1 MDEIYMQ
8 LALMLARKGE
18 GSVSPNPL
26 VGAVIVKNNRIIGM
40 GYHEKYGENH
50 AERNA
55 IKNSFE
61 DVEGSTIYVTLEPCA
76 HYGKTPPCIDLIIE
90 KKFKRVVIGMLDP
103 NPLVA
108 GKSIKKLQD
117 NNIEITVGI
126 KEKECRKLNEVFI
139 KYITKKVPFVVLKS
153 AMSLDGKIATS
164 NGESKWITS
173 SESRKDSHKLRN
185 KYMGI
190 LVGINTVIQDN
201 PRLNCRIDKD
211 ELNDYSNLLGYIKQY
226 NLSVADGFELKFG
239 KREVRNPIRIIVD
252 SNLRIPM
259 NSEVIN
265 DGGITIV
272 GTVKGC
278 NEGKKNKLES
288 MGIKV
293 IETESNYGKVNLTE
307 LIRKLGE
314 EGIDSILIEGGGN
327 INFSVLEEG
336 IVDKVRFYIAPKIIG
351 GEKSKSSI
359 EGSGFLEL
367 DQSVEL
373 KNMEFEKIDKDFVI
387 TGYIS

>member
-1 MDEIYMQ
+1 MQ

-76 HYGKTPPCIDLIIE
+76 HYGKTPPCVDLIIE

>member
-1 MDEIYMQ
+1 MQ

>member
-1 MDEIYMQ
+1 MQ

-76 HYGKTPPCIDLIIE
+76 HYGKTPPCVDLIIE

-387 TGYIS
+387 TGYI

>member
-1 MDEIYMQ
+1 MQ
-8 LALMLARKGE
+8 LALMLAEKGE
-18 GSVSPNPL
+18 GSVSPNPF

-55 IKNSFE
+55 IKNSVE

-76 HYGKTPPCIDLIIE
+76 HYGKTPPCVDFIIE
-90 KKFKRVVIGMLDP
+90 KKVKRVVIGMLDP

-117 NNIEITVGI
+117 NNIQVTVGI
-126 KEKECRKLNEVFI
+126 KEEECRKLNEVFI
-139 KYITKKVPFVVLKS
+139 KYITKKLPFVVLKS
-153 AMSLDGKIATS
+153 AISLDGKIATA

-173 SESRKDSHKLRN
+173 SESRKDGHKLRN

-201 PRLNCRIDKD
+201 PRLNCRIDEE
-211 ELNDYSNLLGYIKQY
+211 ELNDDSDLFGYIKQY
-226 NLSVADGFELKFG
+226 NLSVADGLELKFG
-239 KREVRNPIRIIVD
+239 KREARNPIRIIVD

-265 DGGITIV
+265 DGESTTI
-272 GTVKGC
+272 GTIKGC
-278 NEGKKNKLES
+278 NEEKKNKLES

-293 IETESNYGKVNLTE
+293 IETEPNGGKVNLTE

-327 INFSVLEEG
+327 INFSALEEG
-336 IVDKVRFYIAPKIIG
+336 IVDKVRFYMAPKIIG

-359 EGSGFLEL
+359 EGSGFLKL
-367 DQSVEL
+367 DESVEL
-373 KNMEFEKIDKDFVI
+373 KNVQFEKIDKDFVI
-387 TGYIS
+387 KGYVS